1 MTEIIDVAHEKEIAL
16 ALKRNEQLFSAAI
29 ENYPYTVVVYNH
41 ERQIEYINGHGL
53 ASLGI
58 PLDRLIG
65 KQAEDI
71 DIWQTTQ
78 SLPLLLK
85 VYETKQQQKAEVS
98 FIVKKKELYYHISY
112 VPILD
117 EDTNVCKVF
126 GIMQDVTAERRLE
139 QYQLRKRD
147 LTISD
152 QRQDAISKQHELDDS
167 RRLSHIGS
175 LAATVAHELRNPLGV
190 IRTAV
195 YNLRR
200 KNKDPDLISHLDNID
215 KKVIESDRI
224 IANLLN
230 YARPKVPH
238 FEKVDLLLLIE
249 ETMRTIQKQ
258 YQDYPINL
266 ISDLTDQQKIWI
278 EADPFQITEVMV
290 NLIEN
295 AYQAIGP
302 TSADIRMT
310 VVPSAERV
318 TITIYDSG
326 PGIREED
333 LEHIFIP
340 FFTRKPKGTGLG
352 LPICLELVRL
362 HHGDIEVKSTEN
374 DGCTFI
380 VNLPL
385 MQSHD

>member
-1 MTEIIDVAHEKEIAL
+1 MITT
-16 ALKRNEQLFSAAI
+16 EQLFSTAI

-58 PLDRLIG
+58 PLDSLIG
-65 KQAEDI
+65 KQAEEI

-117 EDTNVCKVF
+117 EDTKVCKVF
-126 GIMQDVTAERRLE
+126 GIMRDVTAERRLE

-147 LTISD
+147 ITISG

-200 KNKDPDLISHLDNID
+200 KNKDPELIRHLDNID

-258 YQDYPINL
+258 YQDYPIKL
-266 ISDLTDQQKIWI
+266 ISNLTKQKKIWI
-278 EADPFQITEVMV
+278 EADPFQLTEVMV

-295 AYQAIGP
+295 AYQAIGMK
-302 TSADIRMT
+302 SAEIHVK
-310 VVPSAERV
+310 VVTSAERV
-318 TITIYDSG
+318 TITIQDTG

-362 HHGDIEVKSTEN
+362 HHGEIQVKSTEN

-380 VNLPL
+380 ITLPL
-385 MQSHD
+385 LQSHD